1 MKHVQFLLSRCF
13 QRLLGTRN
21 RGLLSLMLPA
31 ALALVSITGCS
42 SQPPT
47 GEVSGKVLFDG
58 QPYDAAEVMLI
69 DLTTGHAVGTAI
81 QPGGQFAFEK
91 PIPVGT
97 YNVYLA
103 PKAEP
108 MTDGQPQ
115 AVKIDESVPQKYW
128 NESTT
133 DIKKQVNEGVNTL
146 TIELSKA

>member
-1 MKHVQFLLSRCF
+1 MKHVQFLLSRCY
-13 QRLLGTRN
+13 QRVVGSRRLGIA
-21 RGLLSLMLPA
+21 SLILPA
-31 ALALVSITGCS
+31 VLAVFSITGCN
-42 SQPPT
+42 SQPPS
-47 GEVSGKVLFDG
+47 GEVSGKVVFDG
-58 QPYDAAEVMLI
+58 QPYDAAAVMLI
-69 DLTTGHAVGTAI
+69 DLTTGHAIGTDI

-91 PIPVGT
+91 PVPVGT
-97 YNVYLA
+97 YSVYLA

-133 DIKKQVNEGVNTL
+133 DIKKEVTEGVNTF